1 MVILPFAL
9 ILSTI
14 FPFLCTEPGLCAIHK
29 VSLEVITLN
38 IFLLAKSVFLVELEV
53 SDKEVTRFI
62 DQLASTVSS
71 SENELALIFDTIF
84 T

>member
-1 MVILPFAL
+1 MVILPFSL

-14 FPFLCTEPGLCAIHK
+14 FPFLCTESGLCAIHK
-29 VSLEVITLN
+29 VTLEVITLN

-53 SDKEVTRFI
+53 SDKEVTSFI
-62 DQLASTVSS
+62 DQLASTIGA
-71 SENELALIFDTIF
+71 SENELAFIFDTIF